1 MTNKLLEDIIIGDS
15 VLDVLESKLLA
26 NKNLLSFLSEYDN
39 VILVLITLEI
49 KKSTGKF
56 DSGTKNLN
64 SLLAIS
70 KVSINREPLFFFSKQ
85 SNL

>member
-70 KVSINREPLFFFSKQ
+70 KFLWFA
-85 SNL
+85 